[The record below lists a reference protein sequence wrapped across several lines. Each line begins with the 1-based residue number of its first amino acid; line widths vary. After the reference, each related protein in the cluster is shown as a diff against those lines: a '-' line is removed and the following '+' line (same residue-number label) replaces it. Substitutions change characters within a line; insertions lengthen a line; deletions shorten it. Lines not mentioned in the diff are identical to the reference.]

1 MLILSF
7 TLQVWKGYVCRTAV
21 VSGSEVCTTIGRVT
35 PTIYNQMMADVT
47 VSRGLYYYVPFLT
60 GLEDCSFV
68 RETFTAIHKYNCPG
82 LEQNSKLVYIGLVM
96 VSAAVMLSLVFWV
109 IYARER
115 SRRKFNKP

>member
-1 MLILSF
+1 M
-7 TLQVWKGYVCRTAV
+7 QVWKGYVCQTAV

-35 PTIYNQMMADVT
+35 PSIYNQMMADVT

-68 RETFTAIHKYNCPG
+68 RETFTAIHKNNCPG

-115 SRRKFNKP
+115 SRRKFNKRFYP